1 MMIFDDPKRK
11 RIAMRCSIVLAAL
24 LGPAGFLQAAEPD
37 TVKPAPATRPAMK
50 QALEDLKKAQPRL
63 PLPPL
68 SDNEKVE
75 LGGRPIVN
83 NGRMRQLYLPKE
95 LRGSGFFR
103 GRDPAMTL
111 DPTFKTMLFWI
122 VSRVNNCRY

>member
-1 MMIFDDPKRK
+1 
-11 RIAMRCSIVLAAL
+11 MRYSLVLAAL
-24 LGPAGFLQAAEPD
+24 LGPAGLSQAAEPD
-37 TVKPAPATRPAMK
+37 TVKTAPATRPAMK
-50 QALEDLKKAQPRL
+50 QALEDLKKAHSRL

-68 SDNEKVE
+68 SDKEKAE
-75 LGGRPIVN
+75 MGGRPVVN
-83 NGRMRQLYLPKE
+83 NGRMRQLYLSRE
-95 LRGSGFFR
+95 LRGSDFFR